1 MFRIIFDALPETI
14 FFLNSEL
21 FLSKGVSFIVSKYKL
36 PHCVSPVVTL
46 QANTIT
52 IQVNVVTISYQIKDI
67 LNSEFKKNIVSG
79 KASKIIRNIYNFGS
93 YIFLHSYKY

>member
-46 QANTIT
+46 QANTMT

-67 LNSEFKKNIVSG
+67 LNSEFKK
-79 KASKIIRNIYNFGS
+79 IIEVDFEFEI
-93 YIFLHSYKY
+93 H

>member
-46 QANTIT
+46 QANTIKNK
-52 IQVNVVTISYQIKDI
+52 NVT
-67 LNSEFKKNIVSG
+67 NFP
-79 KASKIIRNIYNFGS
+79 KIHDFEI
-93 YIFLHSYKY
+93 